1 MTTIVTKYPFV
12 GNVDSRQGGR
22 DENQDFDGF
31 IDTPLGLLLVVCDG
45 MGGGPG
51 GRTASHEAVNTILS
65 LLKEVSSSTPRQQAL
80 QYAIEKANDVLYSM
94 AKETPELR
102 GMGTTVAAVIINEES
117 AVIAHVGDTRIYLL
131 RKGTI
136 VYRSQDHSYVANLV
150 RENKLTEEE
159 ARNHPRVNV
168 ITRALGIR
176 PTMEVDYDEIPFQC
190 GDRFVLCTDG
200 IWGAMP
206 QKDLVLSLS
215 RPMGIEELTGQV
227 CDEVD
232 ALGNAQGGRH
242 DNMTLA
248 IVDPTFD
255 SAVKKIKKSE
265 PIAVPTEVAPPT
277 TPPTA
282 PPAEPPVAPPVSS
295 PITRQITPTP
305 APDPT
310 PDPPAEPQ
318 VAPPASSPIT
328 RRITPTP
335 APEFQD
341 TKQANAFSRLS
352 IIICLAG
359 IIALV
364 AAGVYWYVKSRPS
377 DPKPSQEEVI
387 KVIKELSGPK
397 GKTTVARGDGNKS
410 QSPLKGSGVR
420 EAENKEIEKQIQ
432 GLVKKLDSLK
442 DIKREKRQELRD
454 AKREYI
460 ERVIM
465 PDVNNLQL
473 MMKEEKRKDLDEVKK
488 MLNDK
493 MAIGASKK
501 GESTSESIKHIDKI
515 KEKVIKL
522 RE

>member
-51 GRTASHEAVNTILS
+51 GWTASHEAVNTILS

-176 PTMEVDYDEIPFQC
+176 PTMEVEYDEIPFQC

-206 QKDLVLSLS
+206 QKDLVLNLS

-242 DNMTLA
+242 DNLTLA
-248 IVDPTFD
+248 ILDPTFD

-265 PIAVPTEVAPPT
+265 PIAAPPEVAPSTTPPT

-282 PPAEPPVAPPVSS
+282 PPVAPP
-295 PITRQITPTP
+295 T
-305 APDPT
+305 A
-310 PDPPAEPQ
+310 PPADSPADSQ
-318 VAPPASSPIT
+318 VAPPISSPIT
-328 RRITPTP
+328 RRITPAP

-341 TKQANAFSRLS
+341 KKQANAFSRFS
-352 IIICLAG
+352 KIICLAG
-359 IIALV
+359 IIALL

-387 KVIKELSGPK
+387 KVIKKLSGPEK
-397 GKTTVARGDGNKS
+397 KTSVARGDGNKQ
-410 QSPLKGSGVR
+410 QSPKGSGVR

-432 GLVKKLDSLK
+432 GLVKKLDNLK
-442 DIKREKRQELRD
+442 DIKREKRKELRD
-454 AKREYI
+454 AKKEYI
-460 ERVIM
+460 EKVIM

-488 MLNDK
+488 MLYDK